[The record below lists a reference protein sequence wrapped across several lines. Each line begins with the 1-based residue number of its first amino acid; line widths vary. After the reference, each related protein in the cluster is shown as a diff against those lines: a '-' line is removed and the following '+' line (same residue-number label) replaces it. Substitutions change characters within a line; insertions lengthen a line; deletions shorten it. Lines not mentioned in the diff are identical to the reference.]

1 MTQDVLYHFVKQL
14 NSEFIGPILVFVLL
28 GAGVFFT
35 FRFKFIPRYYLRAL
49 RDIFKSSK
57 GGEKATVHS
66 GMSPLQA
73 LSTSIASQVGTGNIV
88 GVAMALLVGGPG
100 ALFWMWVSAIFGMST
115 NFAEAIS
122 DSFIKHVLPTDTS
135 WEVLPFISMRDSTPN
150 GLVASF
156 HSVSSWRWV

>member
-14 NSEFIGPILVFVLL
+14 NSELIGPILVFVLL

-35 FRFKFIPRYYLRAL
+35 FRLKFIPRYYLRAL

-88 GVAMALLVGGPG
+88 GVAMALLVYARHELILMG
-100 ALFWMWVSAIFGMST
+100 AS
-115 NFAEAIS
+115 
-122 DSFIKHVLPTDTS
+122 P
-135 WEVLPFISMRDSTPN
+135 
-150 GLVASF
+150 
-156 HSVSSWRWV
+156 

>member
-14 NSEFIGPILVFVLL
+14 NSELIGPILVFVLL

-35 FRFKFIPRYYLRAL
+35 FRLKFIPRYYLRAL

-73 LSTSIASQVGTGNIV
+73 LST
-88 GVAMALLVGGPG
+88 
-100 ALFWMWVSAIFGMST
+100 
-115 NFAEAIS
+115 AEPTLKSKACSKCLYFTKIIS
-122 DSFIKHVLPTDTS
+122 D
-135 WEVLPFISMRDSTPN
+135 
-150 GLVASF
+150 
-156 HSVSSWRWV
+156 